1 MTIML
6 TPMQTEE
13 FRSYLTYTT
22 KHYAEEKV
30 KAGTW
35 LPEDAQLL
43 SKQAFTDLLPRGL
56 ETPHHHLWSLKLNE
70 KDIVGWLWIHAEPE
84 HPQQEAFIYDFGL
97 YEPYRGKGYA
107 KQALAALDQTA
118 RSMGIRKLSLHV
130 FAHNQTARKLYEQ
143 TGFQETDVVMS
154 KKI

>member
-1 MTIML
+1 MTIIL

-35 LPEDAQLL
+35 QPEDALHL
-43 SKQAFTDLLPRGL
+43 SKQTFSNLLPKGL
-56 ETPHHHLWSLKLNE
+56 ETLHHHVWSLTLNE
-70 KDIVGWLWIHAEPE
+70 KESVGWLWIHAEPE
-84 HPQQEAFIYDFGL
+84 HPQKEAYIYDFGL

-107 KQALAALDQTA
+107 KQALTALEQTA

-130 FAHNQTARKLYEQ
+130 FAHNQTARKLYER

-154 KKI
+154 KKL